1 MKCTTSFFLSS
12 LYEFFFIHVA
22 RCLKWISYS
31 WLNVSIDWT
40 QFKMDAKVYAPARPV
55 GIASNDSH
63 TQNGFTMLSE
73 IIRLKFTMN
82 KKPTLQSINEHML
95 FAIANAIDHANKF
108 HSSHRRFVCCYCFFL
123 LDLILLFFCS
133 LLLIFWCASVST
145 FAVQSK
151 KVNMPWENI
160 HTQ

>member
-1 MKCTTSFFLSS
+1 
-12 LYEFFFIHVA
+12 
-22 RCLKWISYS
+22 
-31 WLNVSIDWT
+31 
-40 QFKMDAKVYAPARPV
+40 MDAKVYAPARPV

-73 IIRLKFTMN
+73 TIRLKLAIHFHLRLKFTMN
-82 KKPTLQSINEHML
+82 KKPTLQIINEHML
-95 FAIANAIDHANKF
+95 FAMANAIDHATKF
-108 HSSHRRFVCCYCFFL
+108 HSSHRRFVCCYCFFIGF
-123 LDLILLFFCS
+123 DFAVFRS

-145 FAVQSK
+145 FAMQSK